1 MVYGFALQSGGKLD
15 MRSVKNHGTTVEL
28 FLPRAAVAARA
39 TPRRAEPFRAP
50 ASGGRVLV
58 CDDDIEVLACMTES
72 LADYGYD
79 CVAVTS
85 GDAVLTAL
93 GGEPGFDAMILDFAM
108 PDMSGIAAAEQV
120 RRRHPGL
127 PILLVTGYMDSGDL
141 GDGGPKL
148 PTLRK
153 PFMPADL
160 ASEVA
165 KLITARR
172 AATAASLAS

>member
-1 MVYGFALQSGGKLD
+1 V
-15 MRSVKNHGTTVEL
+15 
-28 FLPRAAVAARA
+28 
-39 TPRRAEPFRAP
+39 RAP
-50 ASGGRVLV
+50 APGGRVLV

-72 LADYGYD
+72 LADYGYE

-85 GDAVLTAL
+85 GHAL
-93 GGEPGFDAMILDFAM
+93 MNALAGDSGFDAVILDFAM
-108 PDMSGIAAAEQV
+108 PDMSGIAAAELM
-120 RRRHPGL
+120 RRRHPEL
-127 PILLVTGYMDSGDL
+127 PILLVTGYMESGDL

-160 ASEVA
+160 ASEIA

-172 AATAASLAS
+172 AAAAASMAS